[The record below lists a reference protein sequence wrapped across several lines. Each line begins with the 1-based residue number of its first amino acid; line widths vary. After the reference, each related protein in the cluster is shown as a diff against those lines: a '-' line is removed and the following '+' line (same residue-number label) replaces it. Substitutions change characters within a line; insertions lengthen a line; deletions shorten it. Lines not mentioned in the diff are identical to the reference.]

1 MQDAPAPAA
10 VRRGG
15 LHHLIEQV
23 RAELGHDLRTPLSTI
38 VTCTA
43 LLEEDASL
51 AADVRRDLLARIR
64 TQAMQTAEMLQLLL
78 DATLVAA
85 APPKVEAIEPAALL
99 QSIVDEIEG
108 EWAPPRDEPVDAA
121 ERPLRSTVRL
131 DAAVVGF
138 AWRAFLLVDKALSA
152 RARSPSAVVVTRHAA
167 GVQLD
172 LGFADPPDPRACTLP
187 LAALPASGARAVP
200 RPHRL
205 ALRLANALVRSRDGN
220 LTLSGVLGDDA
231 RMRIDFG
238 RMR

>member
-10 VRRGG
+10 VARGG

-64 TQAMQTAEMLQLLL
+64 TQAMQTAEMLQMLL

-85 APPKVEAIEPAALL
+85 APSKVEAIEPAALL

-108 EWAPPRDEPVDAA
+108 EWAPPCDDPLHAA
-121 ERPLRSTVRL
+121 GHPAGATVRL

-138 AWRAFLLVDKALSA
+138 AWRAFLRVDQVLAA
-152 RARSPSAVVVTRHAA
+152 RPRSTSAVVVTRRAA
-167 GVQLD
+167 GVELD
-172 LGFADPPDPRACTLP
+172 LGFGAPPEPRATTLP
-187 LAALPASGARAVP
+187 LPALPASGARAVP

-205 ALRLANALVRSRDGN
+205 ALRLAQALVRSRGGN

-231 RMRIDFG
+231 RMRLDFG
-238 RMR
+238 RAR